1 MSKTTGNAKDTRP
14 KLKPV
19 EKVNLSSKRWPLR
32 LAIVI
37 VAIIVAGL
45 AFGYAFLQLGHGGEG
60 DNKGILVRIAGL

>member
-19 EKVNLSSKRWPLR
+19 ERVNLSSKRWPLR

-45 AFGYAFLQLGHGGEG
+45 AFGYAFSNGWCTAMRDGRQ
-60 DNKGILVRIAGL
+60 